1 MTISLAEAGPGPNL
15 FGWYLGFGI
24 GLLVVVVVAVL
35 VGWILFLA
43 LKIGKYA
50 PMIDE
55 ALQQAEHN
63 TAALAGLRTTIDHAT
78 VIVGGL
84 QRGRARLGG

>member
-1 MTISLAEAGPGPNL
+1 MTPTTLAQAQQADL

-24 GLLVVVVVAVL
+24 AMLVVVVVAVL

-63 TAALAGLRTTIDHAT
+63 TRALGGLRTTIDHAVT
-78 VIVGGL
+78 IVGGL
-84 QRGRARLGG
+84 SRGRARLGG

>member
-1 MTISLAEAGPGPNL
+1 MTTTTLAQASEANL
-15 FGWYLGFGI
+15 YGWYLGFGI

-50 PMIDE
+50 PIIDE
-55 ALQQAEHN
+55 SLQQAERN
-63 TAALAGLRTTIDHAT
+63 TRALSGLRTTINYAG

-84 QRGRARLGG
+84 SRGRARLGG